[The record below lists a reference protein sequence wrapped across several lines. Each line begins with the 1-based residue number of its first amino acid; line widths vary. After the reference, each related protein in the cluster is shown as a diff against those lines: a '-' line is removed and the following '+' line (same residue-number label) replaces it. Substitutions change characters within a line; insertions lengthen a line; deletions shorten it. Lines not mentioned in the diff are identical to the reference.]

1 MIDALW
7 ITLLGMGITF
17 LAILLLWGMMAG
29 LTALPFKD
37 SDSPEPGDAVDENLR
52 AKAAAVAVAIAL
64 AEQEF
69 SSARPLP
76 APPTAIV
83 SAWQLSTTATLATH
97 SSPLHQGE
105 GERLK
110 SNMKYNVKIGEKE
123 FEVEIEDIN
132 KRPIIARVEGEEFAV
147 IPENGKKAA
156 VNRPETSASAA
167 FLAGTSSTVLS
178 ATKLFSPL
186 QFLTES
192 LKKIS
197 SIGFLAE

>member
-17 LAILLLWGMMAG
+17 VAIILLWWMMAG

-37 SDSPEPGDAVDENLR
+37 EEADSPEPAEADDGNPK

-83 SAWQLSTTATLATH
+83 SAWQLSTRSRQL
-97 SSPLHQGE
+97 
-105 GERLK
+105 
-110 SNMKYNVKIGEKE
+110 YEK
-123 FEVEIEDIN
+123 
-132 KRPIIARVEGEEFAV
+132 
-147 IPENGKKAA
+147 GKQ
-156 VNRPETSASAA
+156 RRR
-167 FLAGTSSTVLS
+167 
-178 ATKLFSPL
+178 
-186 QFLTES
+186 
-192 LKKIS
+192 
-197 SIGFLAE
+197 

>member
-1 MIDALW
+1 MMIDALW

-37 SDSPEPGDAVDENLR
+37 SASPEPGEAVDENLR

-83 SAWQLSTTATLATH
+83 SAWQLSTRSRQL
-97 SSPLHQGE
+97 
-105 GERLK
+105 
-110 SNMKYNVKIGEKE
+110 YEK
-123 FEVEIEDIN
+123 
-132 KRPIIARVEGEEFAV
+132 
-147 IPENGKKAA
+147 GKQ
-156 VNRPETSASAA
+156 RRR
-167 FLAGTSSTVLS
+167 
-178 ATKLFSPL
+178 
-186 QFLTES
+186 
-192 LKKIS
+192 
-197 SIGFLAE
+197 

>member
-1 MIDALW
+1 MIEALW

-83 SAWQLSTTATLATH
+83 SAWQLSTRSRQL
-97 SSPLHQGE
+97 
-105 GERLK
+105 
-110 SNMKYNVKIGEKE
+110 YEK
-123 FEVEIEDIN
+123 
-132 KRPIIARVEGEEFAV
+132 
-147 IPENGKKAA
+147 GKQ
-156 VNRPETSASAA
+156 RRR
-167 FLAGTSSTVLS
+167 
-178 ATKLFSPL
+178 
-186 QFLTES
+186 
-192 LKKIS
+192 
-197 SIGFLAE
+197 